1 MQNDQAAKPPRIA
14 AFIYC
19 SGSDPS
25 VVLSEAAH
33 ELIGRGLKLAG
44 AVQHSN
50 GPCSM
55 ELEILPSGR
64 RISISQSLGSG
75 ATGCRLDSGALAEAA
90 SIVRRSIASSP
101 DLMVF
106 NKFGTQEAAGSG
118 MCDEMAEAVMA
129 GIPVVTAVNE
139 SLLEQWTA
147 FTGGEFTVLPC
158 TSASV
163 LDWWTALVETN

>member
-1 MQNDQAAKPPRIA
+1 MQIDHAARPPKIA
-14 AFIYC
+14 AIIYS

-25 VVLSEAAH
+25 GILSEATLQLTSH
-33 ELIGRGLKLAG
+33 GLKLAG

-55 ELEILPSGR
+55 ELELLPSGT

-90 SIVRRSIASSP
+90 SIVRRSIASAP

-106 NKFGTQEAAGSG
+106 NKFGTQEAAGGG

-129 GIPVVTAVNE
+129 GIPIVTAVNE
-139 SLLEQWTA
+139 NLLEQWKT
-147 FTGGEFTVLPC
+147 FTGGEFFVLPC
-158 TSASV
+158 TSDSV
-163 LDWWTALVETN
+163 LDWWNALTETN